1 MTIGVTQTVSAVLL
15 SKLFLFFMKE
25 NDDIGMSMKTQDK
38 QRLQKILFYSE
49 IDGVFVNGL
58 FDEERFESVH
68 SLTEDVVILFH

>member
-1 MTIGVTQTVSAVLL
+1 MTIGVTQTVSAALL
-15 SKLFLFFMKE
+15 PKHFLFFMKE
-25 NDDIGMSMKTQDK
+25 NDDIGISMKTQDK

-68 SLTEDVVILFH
+68 I